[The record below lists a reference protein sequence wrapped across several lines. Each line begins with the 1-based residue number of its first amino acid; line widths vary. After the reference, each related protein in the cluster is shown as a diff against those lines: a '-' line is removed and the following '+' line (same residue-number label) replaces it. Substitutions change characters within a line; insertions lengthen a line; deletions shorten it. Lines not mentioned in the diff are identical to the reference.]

1 MKKNKCLMT
10 NLKSIIADEERLTRI
25 LEEVKIS
32 SKIKILTLLILT
44 QFSICSAQQP
54 ISDMLTIISINPDNL
69 KK

>member
-1 MKKNKCLMT
+1 MKKNKCPMT
-10 NLKSIIADEERLTRI
+10 NLKSIIADEERLARI

-54 ISDMLTIISINPDNL
+54 ISDMLTINSINPII
-69 KK
+69 